1 MTNIFLKGDDENMEH
16 KDIEQAKICARDVA
30 KILAYIKQQG
40 YALTDYEKGKI
51 DGILTKS
58 KKSYPNQIT
67 T

>member
-1 MTNIFLKGDDENMEH
+1 MEH

-30 KILAYIKQQG
+30 KILTYIKQQG